1 MIIGRYINSTLD
13 IAKELP
19 SDWCD
24 ALTNLLNA
32 TYEEKANKDN
42 HFFDV
47 IGKIFEKES
56 ILFISYLNKSD
67 YSASPITLSISF
79 DNLNDSDALKS
90 ILDICVS
97 LTSLIFDDIF
107 SQENWREY
115 VLNWTE
121 NEIDGH
127 KLFYKITRENMSLTL
142 QAEELL
148 KGSLD

>member
-1 MIIGRYINSTLD
+1 MIIGRYDNSILD
-13 IAKELP
+13 TAKELP

-24 ALTNLLNA
+24 ALTNILNA
-32 TYEEKANKDN
+32 TYEERASKDN

-47 IGKIFEKES
+47 IGKIFDKES
-56 ILFISYLNKSD
+56 ILFVSYLDKGD

-79 DNLNDSDALKS
+79 DNLNDSKALKN
-90 ILDICVS
+90 ILDISVS
-97 LTSLIFDDIF
+97 LSSLIYDDIF
-107 SQENWREY
+107 SKEDWHEY

-121 NEIDGH
+121 NDIDGH

-148 KGSLD
+148 KGNLK

>member
-13 IAKELP
+13 TAKELP
-19 SDWCD
+19 ADWCD
-24 ALTNLLNA
+24 ALTNILNA
-32 TYEEKANKDN
+32 TYEERATKDN
-42 HFFDV
+42 YFFDV

-56 ILFISYLNKSD
+56 ILFVSYLDKAD
-67 YSASPITLSISF
+67 YSTAPTTLSISF
-79 DNLNDSDALKS
+79 DNLNDSNALKK
-90 ILDICVS
+90 ILDISVS

-107 SQENWREY
+107 SKEDWREY

-127 KLFYKITRENMSLTL
+127 KLYYKITRENMNLTL

-148 KGSLD
+148 SGKLD